1 MVGSNSITNMI
12 RRMAKRGRTPA
23 ERNMIHK
30 QRTFD
35 NYFNNTL
42 NLHDCLVDGR
52 PEKMVFQDHS
62 QSNNKDLSD
71 DKYIVCRNEVKIGV
85 GSYVEWA
92 DEHWL
97 VFTKEAK
104 TIQTHQQLKIKIVNE
119 TIKWIKNGKIC
130 NNGKGWGAY
139 VQNQTLYT
147 LGVSRQGNFL
157 DLVNAKMMMYM
168 QNNEETAQLETG
180 DRIFIGY
187 GVYKVMFKDI
197 VSRRGLINYLLE
209 EDTMSSLDSKE
220 LGIADYYKP
229 ENSDAIKEDCVECEP
244 GEIVEDEILEPE
256 INGNQQARIG
266 RAYEYTVDNTD
277 VDEWMFD
284 AIGSNTIE
292 IIDSDRHKIS
302 IRVIDDKR
310 NVGQVATLYARNRD
324 KIGSLVIRIATKF

>member
-1 MVGSNSITNMI
+1 MVSIDSLI
-12 RRMAKRGRTPA
+12 ERMANRGTSQR
-23 ERNMIHK
+23 ERMLRNK
-30 QRTFD
+30 QRAFER
-35 NYFNNTL
+35 YYNNTL
-42 NLHDCLVDGR
+42 NLHQCLVDGR
-52 PEKMVFQDHS
+52 PEELIFQDHS

-71 DKYIVCRNEVKIGV
+71 DKYVVCKNDVKISI
-85 GSYVEWA
+85 GSYIDWM
-92 DEHWL
+92 DRRWL
-97 VFTKEAK
+97 VFTEEAK
-104 TIQTHQQLKIKIVNE
+104 TIPSHQQLKIKLVNE

-209 EDTMSSLDSKE
+209 EDTMSSLDNKE

-229 ENSDAIKEDCVECEP
+229 ENSDAIKGKPE
-244 GEIVEDEILEPE
+244 EIVEDEILEPE
-256 INGNQQARIG
+256 ISGNQQARIG
-266 RAYEYTVDNTD
+266 RAYEYVVNNTD

-302 IRVIDDKR
+302 IRVIDDRR